1 MITPAIAGIDY
12 STKALD
18 VAIVRGRAVAYLKS
32 WDLGSELRAQVAVI
46 SRALQELRDQ
56 GVTEIV
62 MEQPWLREGRGIGS
76 AMELHK
82 TPTRVEA
89 LAALLGIDTLF
100 VAINRWHAVVL
111 GNGGL
116 KSAAGKRASLRYVE
130 LVYGQAAASH
140 NQSDAICLATYGEAV
155 RKRAPAAVR

>member
-1 MITPAIAGIDY
+1 MTAAAIAGVDY

-18 VAIVRGRAVAYLKS
+18 VAIVTGRTVAYLKS
-32 WDLGSELRAQVAVI
+32 WDLGDALRAQVAVI
-46 SRALQELRDQ
+46 TRALQELKDQ
-56 GVTEIV
+56 GVALIV

-89 LAALLGIDTLF
+89 LAALVGVDTLW
-100 VAINRWHAVVL
+100 VAINRWHSVVL

-116 KSAAGKRASLRYVE
+116 KSEAGKRKSIEHVQLIYGLQASLAQPVRRY
-130 LVYGQAAASH
+130 LPRSLRRGR
-140 NQSDAICLATYGEAV
+140 G
-155 RKRAPAAVR
+155 